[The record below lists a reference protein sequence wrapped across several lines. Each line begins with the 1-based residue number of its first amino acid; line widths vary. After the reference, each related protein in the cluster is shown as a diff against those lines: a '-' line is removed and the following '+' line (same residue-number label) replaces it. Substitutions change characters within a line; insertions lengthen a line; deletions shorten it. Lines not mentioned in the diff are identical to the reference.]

1 MKRKRNRNKLYP
13 IQFVIRLTK
22 QQNDRAKALARH
34 QNVSRAE
41 AIRRAVD
48 AQFVIILSQSSIG

>member
-13 IQFVIRLTK
+13 IQFMIRLTK
-22 QQNDRAKALARH
+22 QQNDHAKALAKH